1 MRGGGTP
8 LLGGETEAQSSV
20 GTPTPIGVY
29 YDTSCNPENINH
41 AVLAVGYGAQK
52 GTKHWIIKNRYGRTG
67 PPNPPPSPN
76 PPHPQTLG
84 RPKQRLMLH
93 PPLAQL
99 GHGVGQ

>member
-1 MRGGGTP
+1 MGTP
-8 LLGGETEAQSSV
+8 A
-20 GTPTPIGVY
+20 PIGVY

-67 PPNPPPSPN
+67 PPNPPPPSPN
-76 PPHPQTLG
+76 PG
-84 RPKQRLMLH
+84 AAEAAADAA

>member
-1 MRGGGTP
+1 M
-8 LLGGETEAQSSV
+8 

-67 PPNPPPSPN
+67 PPNPP
-76 PPHPQTLG
+76 HPQTLG